1 MTLKYLLDTNI
12 LSEAK
17 RPQPNEKVME
27 KLRLYRQEIATA
39 TIVIHEM
46 LYGCL
51 RLSLSKKR
59 QDIEDYI
66 NDVIL
71 AQLPLFDYNL
81 KAAQYHAQQRA
92 RLSKVGKTPAFIDG
106 QIASIA
112 LTNDVI
118 LVTNNV
124 VDFQDFD
131 SLISAPWSFKA
142 CFKSIKPFLTS
153 NRICSTSFRIF
164 RVWCKFTAVNATPA
178 TVPTPMRAVV
188 ACNTPKLFCI
198 I

>member
-27 KLRLYRQEIATA
+27 KLRLYRQETATA

-112 LTNDVI
+112 LINDLI

-131 SLISAPWSFKA
+131 SLIIENWF
-142 CFKSIKPFLTS
+142 
-153 NRICSTSFRIF
+153 
-164 RVWCKFTAVNATPA
+164 
-178 TVPTPMRAVV
+178 
-188 ACNTPKLFCI
+188 
-198 I
+198 